1 MRFNLVIS
9 VGKALPVKL
18 PDILQPVGITT
29 LKNRSLSPVA
39 QMFIESVRELVKPLA
54 NSR

>member
-1 MRFNLVIS
+1 
-9 VGKALPVKL
+9 
-18 PDILQPVGITT
+18 

-39 QMFIESVRELVKPLA
+39 QMFIKSVRELVKPLA

>member
-1 MRFNLVIS
+1 
-9 VGKALPVKL
+9 VKL
-18 PDILQPVGITT
+18 PDIRQAVGITT

-54 NSR
+54 NRR